1 MIKFPTKHIALN
13 VWLCCFFYVLLA
25 GFSIQLYILPNL
37 FPQLHAGN
45 GLLAGRDWVGFHE
58 QAVAMAQ
65 KISLGGWD
73 EFFLRPKEDNPVI
86 SVTSIFYYFFSPHP
100 WTLLPLNAAVFA
112 FGGVALYSILKQLV
126 LDDNDA
132 IISLLPY
139 LFFPSALV
147 QYAQIHKDVFVTTGL
162 LVFVWV
168 CVQLMGCERRLLRIV
183 LVTFI
188 GIAALTLVSVFR
200 PYLMIVLYL
209 MTMLLMLWSLVGF
222 AYQFFKY
229 IPSHKRL
236 GYPSVLLSK
245 FLPIA
250 ALSIITLSAS
260 QLSTHHIVLNLK
272 QLSFYGNTNQNITQ
286 NTNQNT
292 NQNTTQNT
300 TQNTIN
306 HFPFKLPFIALNSNI
321 NLRSA
326 DSRRIFFEKDVAIP
340 NVFEKDVAILNAT
353 EHCRPVVV
361 LKEDAF
367 LENALNRVFL
377 KIAVAREG
385 FTGTG
390 RTTAASNI
398 DNDINFCTMEDLI
411 RYIPRAIQIA
421 FFSPFPSGWLVM
433 DRRNSSPI
441 EIYISAVEMFYCYI
455 AFLGLFYWL
464 IRYSKWSVALVV
476 PITLAI
482 IPILLLGLTI
492 ANVGTLYRMRFPYLM
507 IFVTFGM
514 AGILQFVKT
523 IPIWVKHRDSND

>member
-65 KISLGGWD
+65 QISLGGWD
-73 EFFLRPKEDNPVI
+73 EFFLRPKEDNPII
-86 SVTSIFYYFFSPHP
+86 SVTSFFYYFFSPHP

-112 FGGVALYSILKQLV
+112 FGGVALYSIIKQLV

-132 IISLLPY
+132 TISLLPY

-147 QYAQIHKDVFVTTGL
+147 QYAQIHKDVFVTAGL

-168 CVQLMGCERRLLRIV
+168 CVQLMGYERRLLRIV

-188 GIAALTLVSVFR
+188 GIAALALVSVFR

-229 IPSHKRL
+229 ILSHKRV

-260 QLSTHHIVLNLK
+260 KLSTHHIVLNLQ
-272 QLSFYGNTNQNITQ
+272 QLSFYGNT
-286 NTNQNT
+286 
-292 NQNTTQNT
+292 TQNT
-300 TQNTIN
+300 TQKSIN
-306 HFPFKLPFIALNSNI
+306 HFPSRLPFIELNSNI
-321 NLRSA
+321 NIRSA
-326 DSRRIFFEKDVAIP
+326 DSGRIF
-340 NVFEKDVAILNAT
+340 FEKDVAILNAT

-367 LENALNRVFL
+367 FENALNRVFL

-390 RTTAASNI
+390 GTTAASNI
-398 DNDINFCTMEDLI
+398 DNDINFCTKEDLI

-421 FFSPFPSGWLVM
+421 FFSPFPSEWLVM
-433 DRRNSSPI
+433 ERRNSSSI